1 MIAPSLALI
10 KETAALRQKKGR
22 DERGL
27 ILVEGRHPIEE
38 ALRAGLRLKS
48 IFLMP
53 THAGHLPT
61 EQYPITPYAVDEP
74 TMRRFCTT
82 DSPPPCL
89 AVFERPLP
97 PGQFQGTFA
106 LVLDGIQDPGNLGTL
121 IRSAIAFGV
130 DGMILVG
137 DQVGNQV
144 GNTVEPYNPK
154 VIRAS
159 AGLVFRLPVFCVEPT
174 ALSGLLNAP
183 DWKIYTTTGHA
194 GALPYRAAE
203 YTGRCALVLGNEG
216 RGVSGN
222 LFVDRQTQAL
232 TIPMS
237 AAVESLNVA
246 ISGSVILAEA
256 SARRGLL
263 GSSSSVLA
271 DA

>member
-22 DERGL
+22 DESGL

-38 ALRAGLRLKS
+38 AMRAGLRMKS
-48 IFLMP
+48 IFLLP
-53 THAGHLPT
+53 THAGHLPA
-61 EQYPITPYAVDEP
+61 ERHPMTPYLVDEK

-89 AVFERPLP
+89 ATFERPIP
-97 PGQFQGTFA
+97 PGHFQGSLA

-130 DGMILVG
+130 DGVILTG
-137 DQVGNQV
+137 DM
-144 GNTVEPYNPK
+144 VEPYNPK

-159 AGLVFRLPVFCVEPT
+159 AGLVFTLPVFSVAHT
-174 ALSGLLNAP
+174 ALSGLLDAP
-183 DWKIYTTTGHA
+183 DWKIYATTGHV
-194 GALPYRAAE
+194 GALNYREAD
-203 YTGRCALVLGNEG
+203 YTGRCAIVLGNEG
-216 RGVSGN
+216 RGITGN
-222 LFVDRQTQAL
+222 LFPDGAAHAL

-246 ISGSVILAEA
+246 ISGSIVLAEA
-256 SARRGLL
+256 SAQRGLL
-263 GSSSSVLA
+263 EASGLGASL
-271 DA
+271 